1 MPPFRARVS
10 TLSVALICACLLVAP
25 RFVEAKPKPRVPEKL
40 DGVVDDE
47 EDEEYKRWGMTK
59 RQLAME
65 KEMEEGG
72 PPGGGGFDMSSL
84 MNGGGGGFDAMA
96 AASSGTQMTFVKLAP
111 PADGSTRTKKD
122 VDELSGKWA
131 TLLRSGGMS
140 ESLYAIDVD
149 TVLITLPDGKYMSEV
164 REFLWEQEEV
174 ENFEWNSQVWKKGES
189 VPTPRKTSE
198 DAMAPKGGKKRGK
211 KGRGKKKRRA
221 EEDGEPKVEL

>member
-1 MPPFRARVS
+1 MPPFRARMS

-25 RFVEAKPKPRVPEKL
+25 RCVEAKPKPRVPEKL

-65 KEMEEGG
+65 KEMEGEGG
-72 PPGGGGFDMSSL
+72 PSGDGGLDLSSL
-84 MNGGGGGFDAMA
+84 TNGGGGFDAMA

-164 REFLWEQEEV
+164 REFLWQQEEV

-198 DAMAPKGGKKRGK
+198 DAMAPKRGKKRGK

-221 EEDGEPKVEL
+221 NEDGGKVEL

>member
-1 MPPFRARVS
+1 MHPFRARMS
-10 TLSVALICACLLVAP
+10 MLSVALICACLLVAP
-25 RFVEAKPKPRVPEKL
+25 RCVEAKPKPRVPEKL

-65 KEMEEGG
+65 KEMEGEGG
-72 PPGGGGFDMSSL
+72 PPGDGGFDLSSL
-84 MNGGGGGFDAMA
+84 TNGGGGFDAMA

-149 TVLITLPDGKYMSEV
+149 TVLITLPDGKYMAEV
-164 REFLWEQEEV
+164 REFLWQQEEV

-189 VPTPRKTSE
+189 VPTPRKPSE

-211 KGRGKKKRRA
+211 RGRGKKKRRA
-221 EEDGEPKVEL
+221 EEDGRKVEL